1 LITALTAVSPGRV
14 VGFFGAITPV
24 GDGVSVGR
32 AVEVLE
38 EVDGWFLVALL
49 AGIATAVV
57 AVTGVVEWADERAP
71 RLLLGGFFG
80 LIAASA
86 LILFREIQVNE
97 PEEVLAAIVGFL
109 VAFLAAG
116 LELPVGEHSLLLVFV
131 SGPVAVSAMI
141 VPAYRDRCSSS
152 SSGCTSTCHTRC
164 TPSWTES
171 G

>member
-1 LITALTAVSPGRV
+1 

-131 SGPVAVSAMI
+131 AGPVAVSAMI